1 MDGDIQKKLLVKGSQ
16 GQMDTKT
23 RITPDIY
30 NTVKLMLNGGATEE
44 DVSKFKRFSSETL
57 RRIKK
62 TKDYSDYV
70 ELLKVYNRKQN
81 ERANKTEQVS
91 FLTDDKQKGGTLS
104 ANYQINQIVEEL
116 KRQNDILTLLS
127 NKVAFIVEE
136 LTGKTGVDE

>member
-1 MDGDIQKKLLVKGSQ
+1 
-16 GQMDTKT
+16 MDTKT

-104 ANYQINQIVEEL
+104 ANYQINRIVEEL

-136 LTGKTGVDE
+136 LTGVKGDAEQDH

>member
-1 MDGDIQKKLLVKGSQ
+1 
-16 GQMDTKT
+16 MDTKT

>member
-1 MDGDIQKKLLVKGSQ
+1 
-16 GQMDTKT
+16 MDTKT

-30 NTVKLMLNGGATEE
+30 NTVKFMLNGGATEE

-70 ELLKVYNRKQN
+70 ELLKVYNPKRN

-104 ANYQINQIVEEL
+104 ANYQINRIVEEL

-136 LTGKTGVDE
+136 LTGETGVDE